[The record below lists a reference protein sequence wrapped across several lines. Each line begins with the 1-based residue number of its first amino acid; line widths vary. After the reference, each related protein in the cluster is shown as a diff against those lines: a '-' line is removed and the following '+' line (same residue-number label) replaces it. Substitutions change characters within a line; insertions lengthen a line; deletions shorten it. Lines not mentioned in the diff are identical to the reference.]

1 MRNLLSSLF
10 VLCTLSAAAQ
20 TIDTSQAYEIHTLS
34 GLALDNQE
42 SVDPG
47 SKIFISKR
55 VPGKESQV
63 WQFMPIEPGIYCIVS
78 PLSQQAIDNG
88 GDGATERSVL
98 QWSSDLNNANQRWKV
113 TQQANGHYTFTSTAS
128 GYNLGFPDAGLVGEP
143 VFQLRPDA
151 NQTNQQWV
159 LVKSDVK
166 VKSEPLKTSSKNDWE
181 NQNVFAINK
190 EDGHATFIPFANLD
204 EMKAD
209 PAYRQPWQRT
219 RSSRYLLLNGN
230 WKFHWAKQPEDRPKD
245 FYRTNYDVSAWAEIP
260 VPSNWEMHGYGT
272 PIYTNITYPF
282 RNNPPFIQGQR
293 GYTVEKDEP
302 NAVGSYRHQFT
313 LPDGWKDKEV
323 FIHFDGVYSAMYLW
337 VNGKKVGYSQ
347 GANNDARFDITR
359 YVRPGQNQLAVEV
372 YRWSDGSYLEDQ
384 DMFRLSGIHRDVYLV
399 ATPKVQLR
407 DLHLTSELRP
417 GPAQGFIPC
426 YDKAELRVRSTIRN
440 HGKALANASVR
451 ISLLDADGKQL
462 RQTTTPTSALAAG
475 REVSLDSR
483 CTLRDPKLWSAETP
497 YLYTVNVEL
506 LDAQGRVT
514 EATTQQYGFRHIEIR
529 HNKVYINGMLT
540 LFKGANRHDV
550 HPQYGKAVPVES
562 MIEDILLFKRH
573 NLNTIRTSH
582 YPNDPKMYALYD
594 YYGLYVMDEADLECH
609 GNMSLS
615 DNPAWEAAYVDRAV
629 RMVQR
634 DKNHPS
640 VIFWSLGNES
650 GSGCNIT
657 AEYNAVR
664 AIDDRPIHYEG
675 MNDQAD
681 IDSRM
686 YPSIESMI
694 EQDRQPRNKPYFLC
708 EYAHAMG
715 NAVGNLEEYWDYI
728 EYHSNRMIGGCI
740 WDWVDQ
746 ALNKPGEP
754 ADHLY
759 FGGSFGDTPNDNDF
773 CCNGLVTA
781 DRRVTPKLLEV
792 KKVYQY
798 ISFKMNDLNS
808 VELHNRYT
816 AHNLT
821 HFNLHYTLRK
831 DGKVIREEEFG
842 LPDAKPTE
850 YRTIQVPLERYLTD
864 ADAEYFVNFEVKL
877 KHDCVW
883 APAGHVVATEQFALN
898 AKGQSAPNGNNP
910 FAKENRPA
918 EITPA
923 TPGNEELK
931 AYEEERRYLRLENKA
946 CKVSFDMATGQLIGL
961 RYGNQEV
968 LHRQQGPELNWY
980 RAINNDFRNWTHTV
994 IRLQNFNWKLSE
1006 DRKSARI
1013 VAELEATVGKVSV
1026 PHTLTYT
1033 IHGNGAVDVEAT
1045 FKTGADFNLPRLA
1058 LQTSLNPA
1066 LEHLTWFGR
1075 GPIENYQDRK
1085 NAAYVGLY
1093 SSTVEDM
1100 REYYARAQTMGGRC
1114 DTRWLTLTDGN
1125 GRGIR
1130 ITAYGTFDFSALHYT
1145 DRELWQVKYGH
1156 DLENIRRNEV
1166 VLNLDCIQRGLGNA
1180 SCGPGP
1186 RPKYEIKK
1194 DSTYQYAFRIE
1205 AMK

>member
-1 MRNLLSSLF
+1 MHKIKKILSGLF
-10 VLCTLSAAAQ
+10 LLCTINVAAQ
-20 TIDTSQAYEIHTLS
+20 TIDTNQAYEIHTLN
-34 GLALDNQE
+34 GLAMDNQE
-42 SVDPG
+42 SVDAG

-55 VPGKESQV
+55 VPGKESQI
-63 WQFMPIEPGIYCIVS
+63 WQFVPVEKDIYCIVS

-88 GDGATERSVL
+88 GNGAMERSVL
-98 QWSSDLNNANQRWKV
+98 QWSSDLNNANQQWKIE
-113 TQQANGHYTFTSTAS
+113 QHPNGHYIFTSVAS
-128 GYNLGFPDAGLVGEP
+128 GYNLGFPDAGLIGEP
-143 VFQLRPDA
+143 IFQLKPDT
-151 NQTNQQWV
+151 QQPNQQWM
-159 LVKSDVK
+159 LVKSNVK
-166 VKSEPLKTSSKNDWE
+166 VKNQPLKTSSNNDWE
-181 NQNVFAINK
+181 NQHIFAINK
-190 EDGHATFIPFANLD
+190 EDGHATFIPFANLE

-209 PAYRQPWQRT
+209 PAYRHPWKRT
-219 RSSRYLLLNGN
+219 HSSRYLLLNGN
-230 WKFHWAKQPEDRPKD
+230 WKFNWAKQPEDRPKN
-245 FYRTNYDVSAWAEIP
+245 FYRTNYDVSKWDEIP
-260 VPSNWEMHGYGT
+260 VPSNWEMLGYGT

-302 NAVGSYRHQFT
+302 NAVGSYRHEFT
-313 LPDGWKDKEV
+313 LPAEWTDKEI

-337 VNGKKVGYSQ
+337 INGEKVGYSQ
-347 GANNDARFDITR
+347 GANNDARFNITD
-359 YVRPGQNQLAVEV
+359 YVRSGKNQLAVEV

-407 DLHLTSELRP
+407 DLHLTSMLSPR
-417 GPAQGFIPC
+417 
-426 YDKAELRVRSTIRN
+426 YDKAELHVKSKIKN
-440 HGKALANASVR
+440 HGKTISNASVR
-451 ISLLDADGKQL
+451 ISLLDETGKRLKQFC
-462 RQTTTPTSALAAG
+462 TETGTVNTG
-475 REVSLDSR
+475 KEVIINSKGSI
-483 CTLRDPKLWSAETP
+483 RDPKLWSAETP

-506 LDAQGRVT
+506 LDDKGRVT

-529 HNKVYINGMLT
+529 NNKVYINGMLT
-540 LFKGANRHDV
+540 LFKGANRHDI

-562 MIEDILLFKRH
+562 MVEDILLFKQY

-582 YPNDPKMYALYD
+582 YPNDPKMYGLYD
-594 YYGLYVMDEADLECH
+594 YYGLYVMDEADQECH
-609 GNMSLS
+609 GNMSLT
-615 DNPAWEAAYVDRAV
+615 DNPTWEAAFVDRAV
-629 RMVQR
+629 RMVER

-650 GSGCNIT
+650 GGGCNII
-657 AEYNAVR
+657 AEYKAVR

-694 EQDRQPRNKPYFLC
+694 EQDKEPRNKPYFLC

-746 ALNKPGEP
+746 AINKPGETK
-754 ADHLY
+754 ARVY
-759 FGGSFGDTPNDNDF
+759 FGGSFGDAPNDNDF

-781 DRRVTPKLLEV
+781 DRRVTPKLQEV

-798 ISFKMNDLNS
+798 ISFRMNDKNS

-821 HFNLHYTLRK
+821 HFNLHYSLKK
-831 DGKVIREEEFG
+831 DGKIIKEEEFG
-842 LPDAKPTE
+842 LPDCKPTE
-850 YRTIQVPLERYLTD
+850 RRTIHVPLERYLTD
-864 ADAEYFVNFEVKL
+864 DNAEYFINFEVKL

-883 APAGHVVATEQFALN
+883 ASAGHVVAIEQFALN
-898 AKGQSAPNGNNP
+898 EKANQPI
-910 FAKENRPA
+910 
-918 EITPA
+918 EITAA
-923 TPGNEELK
+923 TSGNEELK
-931 AYEEERRYLRLENKA
+931 AYEEERRYVRFKNKA
-946 CKVSFDMATGQLIGL
+946 CEISFDMSTGELIGL
-961 RYGNQEV
+961 RYGEQEV
-968 LHRQQGPELNWY
+968 LHRQQGPKFNWY
-980 RAINNDFRNWTHTV
+980 RSINNDFRNWTNTT
-994 IRLQNFNWKLSE
+994 IKLQNFEWEIAE
-1006 DRKSARI
+1006 DKKSAR
-1013 VAELEATVGKVSV
+1013 VVTELEAVVGKTNI
-1026 PHTLTYT
+1026 PHTIVYT
-1033 IHGNGAVDVEAT
+1033 IYGNGAIDIEAK

-1058 LQTSLNPA
+1058 LQTSLNPT
-1066 LEHLTWFGR
+1066 LDKLTWFGR

-1085 NAAYVGLY
+1085 NAAYVGVY

-1100 REYYARAQTMGGRC
+1100 REHYTRAQTMGGRC
-1114 DTRWLTLTDGN
+1114 DTRWLTLTDNKGK
-1125 GRGIR
+1125 GIK

-1166 VLNLDCIQRGLGNA
+1166 VLNLDCVQRGIGNA

-1194 DSTYQYAFRIE
+1194 DNEYKYAFRIE
-1205 AMK
+1205 AIK

>member
-1 MRNLLSSLF
+1 MQTIKKLLFGLAVF
-10 VLCTLSAAAQ
+10 CTLSITAQ
-20 TIDTSQAYEIHTLS
+20 TIDPSQVYEIHTLN
-34 GLALDNQE
+34 GLAIDNQE
-42 SVDPG
+42 SVDTG

-55 VPGKESQV
+55 IPGKESQV
-63 WQFMPIEPGIYCIVS
+63 WQFLPVEKDIYCIVS

-88 GDGATERSVL
+88 GSGAIERSVL
-98 QWSSDLNNANQRWKV
+98 QWSSDSNNSNQRWRVEK
-113 TQQANGHYTFTSTAS
+113 QANGHYTFTSLAS

-143 VFQLRPDA
+143 IFQLKPDVS
-151 NQTNQQWV
+151 QINQQWV
-159 LVKSDVK
+159 LVKSSVK
-166 VKSEPLKTSSKNDWE
+166 VKADPLKTSSKNDWE
-181 NQNVFAINK
+181 NQHVIGINK
-190 EDGHATFIPFANLD
+190 EDGHSTFIPYASME

-209 PAYRQPWQRT
+209 PAYQYPWKRT
-219 RSSRYLLLNGN
+219 HSSRYLLLNGN
-230 WKFHWAKQPEDRPKD
+230 WKFNWAKQPEDRPKD
-245 FYRTNYDVSAWAEIP
+245 FYKTNYDTSTWSVIP

-302 NAVGSYRHQFT
+302 NAVGSYRHEFI
-313 LPDGWKDKEV
+313 LPANWTDKEV

-347 GANNDARFDITR
+347 GANNDARFNITR
-359 YVRPGQNQLAVEV
+359 YVCPGKNLLAVEV

-407 DLHLTSELRP
+407 DLHLTSVLSPR
-417 GPAQGFIPC
+417 
-426 YDKAELRVRSTIRN
+426 YDKAELNVKSQIKN
-440 HGKALANASVR
+440 HGKTLANASVR
-451 ISLLDADGKQL
+451 ISLLDGSGKQL
-462 RQTTTPTSALAAG
+462 RQSTTPTGTLPAG
-475 REVSLDSR
+475 KEVTVNSR
-483 CTLRDPKLWSAETP
+483 GTIRDPKLWSAETP

-506 LDAQGRVT
+506 LDEQGRVT
-514 EATTQQYGFRHIEIR
+514 EATSQQYGFRRIEIR
-529 HNKVYINGMLT
+529 NNKVYINGMLT
-540 LFKGANRHDV
+540 LFKGANRHDI
-550 HPQYGKAVPVES
+550 HPQYGKAIPVES

-594 YYGLYVMDEADLECH
+594 YYGLYVMDEADQECH
-609 GNMSLS
+609 GNMSLT
-615 DNPAWEAAYVDRAV
+615 DNPTWETAFVDRAV

-650 GSGCNIT
+650 GGGCNIT
-657 AEYNAVR
+657 AEYNAVQ

-694 EQDRQPRNKPYFLC
+694 EQDRLPRNKPYFLC

-740 WDWVDQ
+740 WDWADQ
-746 ALNKPGEP
+746 ALNKPGE
-754 ADHLY
+754 AKNRLF

-798 ISFKMNDLNS
+798 ISFKMNDKNS

-816 AHNLT
+816 SHNLT
-821 HFNLHYTLRK
+821 HFNLHYTLEK
-831 DGKVIREEEFG
+831 DGKIIKEEEFG

-850 YRTIQVPLERYLTD
+850 RRTIYVPLERHLTD
-864 ADAEYFVNFEVKL
+864 PDAEYFVNFEVKL

-898 AKGQSAPNGNNP
+898 K
-910 FAKENRPA
+910 KENCPT
-918 EITPA
+918 EITPD
-923 TPGNEELK
+923 TPGKEELK
-931 AYEEERRYLRLENKA
+931 AYEEERRYLRLKNKV
-946 CKVSFDMATGQLIGL
+946 CEVSFDMTTGKLIGL
-961 RYGNQEV
+961 RYDGEQEI

-980 RAINNDFRNWTHTV
+980 RAINNDFRNWTNT
-994 IRLQNFNWKLSE
+994 IINLQDFSWELSA
-1006 DRKSARI
+1006 DKSSARV
-1013 VAELEATVGKVSV
+1013 VAELEAIVGKISV
-1026 PHTLTYT
+1026 PHTVTY
-1033 IHGNGAVDVEAT
+1033 IVHGNGAIDVDAS

-1058 LQTSLNPA
+1058 LQTSLNPV
-1066 LEHLTWFGR
+1066 LKNLTWFGR

-1093 SSTVEDM
+1093 SSMVEDM
-1100 REYYARAQTMGGRC
+1100 GEHYARAQTMGGRC
-1114 DTRWLTLTDGN
+1114 DTRWLTLTDNN
-1125 GRGIR
+1125 GQGIK

-1156 DLENIRRNEV
+1156 DLENIRRNEI
-1166 VLNLDCIQRGLGNA
+1166 VLNLDCIQRGIGNA

-1205 AMK
+1205 AVR

>member
-1 MRNLLSSLF
+1 MQTIKKLLFGLAVF
-10 VLCTLSAAAQ
+10 CTLSITAQ
-20 TIDTSQAYEIHTLS
+20 TIDPSQVYEIHTLN
-34 GLALDNQE
+34 GLAIDNQE
-42 SVDPG
+42 SVDTG

-55 VPGKESQV
+55 IPGKESQV
-63 WQFMPIEPGIYCIVS
+63 WQFLPVEKDIYCIVS

-88 GDGATERSVL
+88 GSGAIERSVL
-98 QWSSDLNNANQRWKV
+98 QWSSDSNNSNQHWRVEK
-113 TQQANGHYTFTSTAS
+113 QANGHYTFTSLAS

-143 VFQLRPDA
+143 IFQLKPDVS
-151 NQTNQQWV
+151 QINQQWV
-159 LVKSDVK
+159 LVKSSVK
-166 VKSEPLKTSSKNDWE
+166 VKADPLKTSSKNDWE
-181 NQNVFAINK
+181 NQHVIGINK
-190 EDGHATFIPFANLD
+190 EDGHSTFIPYASME

-209 PAYRQPWQRT
+209 PAYQYPWKRT
-219 RSSRYLLLNGN
+219 HSSRYLLLNGN
-230 WKFHWAKQPEDRPKD
+230 WKFNWAKQPEDRPKY
-245 FYRTNYDVSAWAEIP
+245 FYKTNYDTSTWSVIP

-282 RNNPPFIQGQR
+282 RNNPPFIQDQR

-302 NAVGSYRHQFT
+302 NAVGSYRHEFI
-313 LPDGWKDKEV
+313 LPANWTDKEV

-347 GANNDARFDITR
+347 GANNDARFNITR
-359 YVRPGQNQLAVEV
+359 YVCPGKNLLAVEV

-407 DLHLTSELRP
+407 DLHLTSVLSPR
-417 GPAQGFIPC
+417 
-426 YDKAELRVRSTIRN
+426 YDKAELNVKSQIKN
-440 HGKALANASVR
+440 HGKTLANASVR
-451 ISLLDADGKQL
+451 ISLLDGSGKQL
-462 RQTTTPTSALAAG
+462 RQFTTPTGTLPAG
-475 REVSLDSR
+475 KEVTVNSR
-483 CTLRDPKLWSAETP
+483 GTIRDPKLWSAETP

-506 LDAQGRVT
+506 LDEQGRVT
-514 EATTQQYGFRHIEIR
+514 EATSQQYGFRRIEIR
-529 HNKVYINGMLT
+529 NNKVYINGMLT
-540 LFKGANRHDV
+540 LFKGANRHDI
-550 HPQYGKAVPVES
+550 HPQYGKAIPVES

-594 YYGLYVMDEADLECH
+594 YYGLYVMDEADQECH
-609 GNMSLS
+609 GNMSLT
-615 DNPAWEAAYVDRAV
+615 DNPTWESAFVDRAV

-650 GSGCNIT
+650 GGGCNIT
-657 AEYNAVR
+657 AEYNAVQ

-694 EQDRQPRNKPYFLC
+694 EQDRLPRNKPYFLC

-740 WDWVDQ
+740 WDWADQ
-746 ALNKPGEP
+746 ALNKPGE
-754 ADHLY
+754 AKNRLF

-798 ISFKMNDLNS
+798 ISFKMNDKNS

-816 AHNLT
+816 SHNLT
-821 HFNLHYTLRK
+821 HFNLHYTLEK
-831 DGKVIREEEFG
+831 DGKIIKEEEFG

-850 YRTIQVPLERYLTD
+850 RRTIYVPLERHLTD
-864 ADAEYFVNFEVKL
+864 PDAEYFVNFEVKL

-898 AKGQSAPNGNNP
+898 N
-910 FAKENRPA
+910 KENRPT
-918 EITPA
+918 EITPD
-923 TPGNEELK
+923 TPGKEELK
-931 AYEEERRYLRLENKA
+931 AYEEERRYLRLKNKV
-946 CKVSFDMATGQLIGL
+946 CEVSFDMTTGKLIGL
-961 RYGNQEV
+961 RYDGEQEI

-980 RAINNDFRNWTHTV
+980 RAINNDFRNWTNT
-994 IRLQNFNWKLSE
+994 IINLQDFSWELSA
-1006 DRKSARI
+1006 DKSSARV
-1013 VAELEATVGKVSV
+1013 VAELEAIVGKITV
-1026 PHTLTYT
+1026 PHTVTY
-1033 IHGNGAVDVEAT
+1033 IVHGNGAIDVDAS

-1058 LQTSLNPA
+1058 LQTSLNPV
-1066 LEHLTWFGR
+1066 LKNLTWFGR

-1093 SSTVEDM
+1093 SSMVEDM
-1100 REYYARAQTMGGRC
+1100 SEHYARAQTMGGRC
-1114 DTRWLTLTDGN
+1114 DTRWLTLTDNN
-1125 GRGIR
+1125 GQGIK

-1156 DLENIRRNEV
+1156 DLENIRRNEI
-1166 VLNLDCIQRGLGNA
+1166 VLNLDCIQRGIGNA

-1205 AMK
+1205 AVR

>member
-1 MRNLLSSLF
+1 MQTIKKLLLSFAALSA
-10 VLCTLSAAAQ
+10 LSAAAQ
-20 TIDTSQAYEIHTLS
+20 TLDTSQAYEIHTLN

-42 SVDPG
+42 SMDAG

-55 VPGKESQV
+55 TPGKESQV
-63 WQFMPIEPGIYCIVS
+63 WQFLPVEKDVYCIVS
-78 PLSQQAIDNG
+78 SLSQQAIDN
-88 GDGATERSVL
+88 DGNKATEGSVL
-98 QWSSDLNNANQRWKV
+98 QWSSDLNNPNQHWKV
-113 TQQANGHYTFTSTAS
+113 KQQANGHYTFTSLVS

-143 VFQLRPDA
+143 VFQLKPNA
-151 NQTNQQWV
+151 GKTNQQWV
-159 LVKSDVK
+159 LVKSSIK
-166 VKSEPLKTSSKNDWE
+166 VKAEPLKTSSKNDWE
-181 NQNVFAINK
+181 NQNIIGINK
-190 EDGHATFIPFANLD
+190 EDGHATFIPFANME

-209 PAYRQPWQRT
+209 PAYRHPWKRT
-219 RSSRYLLLNGN
+219 HSSRYLLLNGN
-230 WKFHWAKQPEDRPKD
+230 WKFNWAKQPEDRPKD
-245 FYRTNYDVSAWAEIP
+245 FYKTNYDVSNWAEIL

-293 GYTVEKDEP
+293 GYTIEKDEP
-302 NAVGSYRHQFT
+302 NAVGSYRHEFA
-313 LPDGWKDKEV
+313 LPADWTDKEV

-347 GANNDARFDITR
+347 GANNDARFNITR
-359 YVRPGQNQLAVEV
+359 YVRPGKNQLAVEV

-407 DLHLTSELRP
+407 DLYLTSVLSPR
-417 GPAQGFIPC
+417 
-426 YDKAELRVRSTIRN
+426 YDEAELNVKSKIRN

-451 ISLLDADGKQL
+451 ISLLDEDGQQL
-462 RQTTTPTSALAAG
+462 YQSTTPTGAVAAG
-475 REVSLDSR
+475 KEVAVNSR
-483 CTLRDPKLWSAETP
+483 GTIRNPHLWSAEAP

-514 EATTQQYGFRHIEIR
+514 EATTQQYGFRSIEIR
-529 HNKVYINGMLT
+529 NNKVYINGMLT
-540 LFKGANRHDV
+540 LFKGANRHDI
-550 HPQYGKAVPVES
+550 HPQYGKTVPVES
-562 MIEDILLFKRH
+562 MIEDILLFKRY

-582 YPNDPKMYALYD
+582 YPNDAKMYALYD
-594 YYGLYVMDEADLECH
+594 YYGLYVMDEADMECH

-615 DNPAWEAAYVDRAV
+615 NNPTWEAAFVDRAV
-629 RMVQR
+629 RMVER

-650 GSGCNIT
+650 GEGCNIV
-657 AEYNAVR
+657 AEYNAAR

-694 EQDRQPRNKPYFLC
+694 EQDRAPRNKPYFLC

-746 ALNKPGEP
+746 GLNKPGEP
-754 ADHLY
+754 KDRFY

-798 ISFKMNDLNS
+798 ISFKMNDRNS

-816 AHNLT
+816 TYNLAQ
-821 HFNLHYTLRK
+821 FNLHYTLLK
-831 DGKVIREEEFG
+831 DGKVIQEEELD
-842 LPDAKPTE
+842 LPDTPPTG
-850 YRTIQVPLERYLTD
+850 YCTIPIPLERQLTD
-864 ADAEYFVNFEVKL
+864 PDAEYFVNFEVKL
-877 KHDCVW
+877 KHDCIW

-898 AKGQSAPNGNNP
+898 T
-910 FAKENRPA
+910 KENRPA
-918 EITPA
+918 EITA
-923 TPGNEELK
+923 DTPGNGELK
-931 AYEEERRYLRLENKA
+931 AYEEERRYLRFRSPSCEI
-946 CKVSFDMATGQLIGL
+946 SFDMGTGQLIGL
-961 RYGNQEV
+961 RYGEQEV

-980 RAINNDFRNWTHTV
+980 RAINNDSRNWINTT
-994 IRLQNFNWKLSE
+994 IKLQDFSWELSD
-1006 DRKSARI
+1006 DRKSARV
-1013 VAELEATVGKVSV
+1013 VAHLEAVVGKTSV
-1026 PHTLTYT
+1026 PHTLIYT
-1033 IHGNGAVDVEAT
+1033 IHGNGAVDVDAS
-1045 FKTGADFNLPRLA
+1045 FKTGADFDLPRLA
-1058 LQTSLNPA
+1058 LQTSLNPE
-1066 LEHLTWFGR
+1066 LENLKWYGR

-1100 REYYARAQTMGGRC
+1100 REYYARAQTMGERC

-1125 GRGIR
+1125 GQGIR
-1130 ITAYGTFDFSALHYT
+1130 ITAYGTLDFSALHYT
-1145 DRELWQVKYGH
+1145 DREIWQVNYGH
-1156 DLENIRRNEV
+1156 DLKNIHRCEV
-1166 VLNLDCIQRGLGNA
+1166 VLNLDCIQRGIGNA

-1194 DSTYQYAFRIE
+1194 DSTYRYAFRIE
-1205 AMK
+1205 AVK